1 MRPNWMT
8 IAIVPALCGALVGLG
23 AAEALLRYPAFRA
36 ASNELHN
43 STADKKGAA
52 PPTTMAPNAGAG
64 AQQTTTVGPSVATNA
79 SAGSV
84 PADKAERDLPPWW
97 SQLAERLAWPLT
109 LLFAMAFV
117 AYNARLG
124 RIFGFGTHLV
134 KKVAAGG
141 VQIEINS
148 ETVEQV
154 QRQLHGTFEE
164 LITGA
169 ADEYERIAEIQDIPT
184 LLKNVIVNNLP
195 KGKDGLRATIHVNDV
210 IFPDYLYQLVDYY
223 PAGGGAHRRFSQ
235 RYGII
240 GRSWRCKTS
249 HGTGDAFAGAGG
261 SVQALVENWGM
272 TEEEAHGQVNAR
284 PACLSV
290 VVRHQSIPVGIL
302 FIDSKQKD
310 AFGSDAVALALAN
323 TIEKSSSVMQLGE
336 ALAKTLAPLRTAA
349 PSLKIKGPAR

>member
-1 MRPNWMT
+1 MR
-8 IAIVPALCGALVGLG
+8 LGL
-23 AAEALLRYPAFRA
+23 
-36 ASNELHN
+36 
-43 STADKKGAA
+43 
-52 PPTTMAPNAGAG
+52 
-64 AQQTTTVGPSVATNA
+64 
-79 SAGSV
+79 
-84 PADKAERDLPPWW
+84 DLPIRSKDNPPWW
-97 SQLAERLAWPLT
+97 SQLIERVVWPLT
-109 LLFAMAFV
+109 LLLSLAFI

-141 VQIEINS
+141 VEIEINS
-148 ETVEQV
+148 ETVERV
-154 QRQLHGTFEE
+154 QRQLHGTFDE
-164 LITGA
+164 LVTDA
-169 ADEYERIAEIQDIPT
+169 ADEYERMAEIQDIQT
-184 LLKNVIVNNLP
+184 LLKNAIVANIP
-195 KGKDGLRATIHVNDV
+195 DRPEGLRATIHVNDV

-223 PAGGGAHRRFSQ
+223 PVGGGAHRRFSQ

-240 GRSWRCKTS
+240 GRSWRSKTS

-272 TEEEAHGQVNAR
+272 TEDEAHGQVNAR

-290 VVRHQSIPVGIL
+290 IVRHQSIPVGVL

-310 AFGSDAVALALAN
+310 AFGSDAVALAMAK
-323 TIEKSSSVMQLGE
+323 TIENSPPVVLLGE